1 MATVPDCVYPLS
13 ECEPFPWSRPAYE
26 ARKSVFNVVPCD
38 NLFEREFARFLDSV
52 PDVAAFAKLPE
63 AFGFSIEYTDNRA
76 NLRYY
81 YPDFVVRAED
91 GGMWLVETKGT
102 ETVEVAHKD
111 RAATLWCE
119 NATMLTGG
127 EWRYLKVPQ
136 KEFGK
141 LQPSE
146 FLDLEVLGP

>member
-1 MATVPDCVYPLS
+1 MRV
-13 ECEPFPWSRPAYE
+13 
-26 ARKSVFNVVPCD
+26 
-38 NLFEREFARFLDSV
+38 
-52 PDVAAFAKLPE
+52 
-63 AFGFSIEYTDNRA
+63 
-76 NLRYY
+76 
-81 YPDFVVRAED
+81 ED
-91 GGMWLVETKGT
+91 GGMWLVETKGA

-119 NATMLTGG
+119 NATMLTGK

-146 FLDLEVLGP
+146 FSDLEVLGP